1 MRKEQFVMKFDSPDN
16 IWFTSDTH
24 FGHKNISRFTK
35 RPWNSTEEMDEGLI
49 KNWNEVV
56 GENDIVFHLGDFAF
70 ASNGR
75 WKELIEKL
83 NGRIYLILGNHDIT
97 RWPGDSIM
105 DLFEGVYPQLVI
117 VIGQK
122 HFILNHYPLLCYGGA
137 CRNPPVYQL
146 FGHVHS
152 GPNITN
158 LDSDRL
164 KYCFPFQYDVGI
176 DNNNYRPVS
185 AYEIIEKICNYET
198 KE

>member
-35 RPWNSTEEMDEGLI
+35 RPWNSAEEMDEGLI

-75 WKELIEKL
+75 WKELIERL

-97 RWPGDSIM
+97 RWPGDGIM
-105 DLFEGVYPQLVI
+105 DLFEGVYSQLVI

-122 HFILNHYPLLCYGGA
+122 HFILNHCPLLCYGGTY
-137 CRNPPVYQL
+137 RNPPVYQL

-176 DNNNYRPVS
+176 DNNNYRPIS
-185 AYEIIEKICNYET
+185 ANEIIEKICNYET